1 MATSQRIPLPEP
13 TTTTDGVLAALTRLA
28 RLELELALTEARA
41 FVVSV
46 AVAVAIAVV
55 GAVALIAAA
64 IVLLAAVPAPF
75 FGARWEPFVI
85 AGGGVVV
92 VAAVAVGWSAWRLA
106 HLEIPRHAIVSFEEN
121 WRWLGAQ
128 LKSKLTLR

>member
-1 MATSQRIPLPEP
+1 MATIPRIPLPEP
-13 TTTTDGVLAALTRLA
+13 TTDGVLASLTRLA

-46 AVAVAIAVV
+46 AVAVAVAVV
-55 GAVALIAAA
+55 GAIALVAAA

-92 VAAVAVGWSAWRLA
+92 AAAAAVGWSAWRLT
-106 HLEIPRHAIVSFEEN
+106 HLEMPRHAIVSFEEN

-128 LKSKLTLR
+128 LRSKLTLR